1 MSGERGG
8 ANIIATEC
16 PVKKGDWRH
25 GVRVEIITIFVLPD
39 DDDEG
44 INEEGHN

>member
-8 ANIIATEC
+8 GYYHC
-16 PVKKGDWRH
+16 HRMSCKKGDGRH
-25 GVRVEIITIFVLPD
+25 GVRVEIISIFVLPD